1 MLLRGVVGK
10 FEMAD
15 TGNQEKPSVQKTAAP
30 VKSGGLSFFNSLPP
44 RLLVLWLI
52 VFVVS
57 YLAAVKAF
65 EFVQQQIYLS
75 NTNAVVGRLS
85 KEKVSNA
92 TLNSMRISQG
102 LAWLYT
108 TDESG
113 KPDAGAA
120 SMPAGLQSGKES
132 RAVTIGGNTFFEN
145 VAELEKGHQLHL
157 GYSVPMMPSTNFQSS
172 ELARTVPLGFGALW
186 LAIAGVLTSFFLFRW
201 ISVPARKFASL
212 GDRILNVA
220 GDERESLFAQN
231 RSISEIENFITALRL
246 VCSKL
251 DEEKFERLSREHE
264 LKKQKIVLQQVNERL
279 QQDLQEHQF
288 QSHKSI
294 SELSFKES
302 EEALLKLIDS
312 EISSCKNAAQICQ
325 KALDR
330 LSDKYPT
337 SIKYACFFLP
347 KGDRVKFEGHI
358 GLDDNSLMVLRN
370 VSHDDLA
377 ADLFHKGASAL
388 LSEGDLARYDMA
400 DLSNKLGWKTA
411 IYVPI
416 SFADRSLALM
426 AVYFDEQTKS
436 SAKDRHRL
444 LKNIAD
450 LLARTIHKVVLLAEE
465 LASARTDSLTG
476 LYNKKFFQEFM
487 PNLLLRA
494 KNHHPVS
501 ILMVDGDH
509 FKDINDTYGHQVGDK
524 MLVEFSNLM
533 KANTRHGEEKKTGR
547 FKDYVIRWGGEEFL
561 LVLDNTDRD
570 TAAMVAERL
579 RRKVAEKSD
588 WPGGIAKW
596 TISVGF
602 VTTPGD
608 GDDLDEL
615 LKKADTALYYCKR
628 ELGRNKV
635 VHYSDIPKSFKS
647 KGFSNLEGEL
657 GVFDTPALLQSLA
670 TAQKTGVLTVAAP
683 DGRNFWL
690 LVELGRPVQARLGRL
705 GGTSAVIEFISNF
718 DEGKFNFL
726 EKTETKARKILDDS
740 YDVDRGLERCLMA
753 GALAAD
759 NLSWGRG
766 VLTEG
771 DVPLKLVETEE
782 LSRCLKVMEEAT
794 DIVSPEDMSLVSI
807 VIGNLEFGS
816 TSLNEL
822 VDRIGCYPTA
832 DVWRTAALM
841 IQYQLVKTVSQFNL
855 EKMTL

>member
-1 MLLRGVVGK
+1 
-10 FEMAD
+10 MAD
-15 TGNQEKPSVQKTAAP
+15 TGNQNKPNLNKPPANP
-30 VKSGGLSFFNSLPP
+30 VKSGSGGLLNSLLP

-57 YLAAVKAF
+57 YFVALKVFETIQQEVFASNSRAVLAA
-65 EFVQQQIYLS
+65 
-75 NTNAVVGRLS
+75 
-85 KEKVSNA
+85 
-92 TLNSMRISQG
+92 LNNKKLDSASLTDVRVSQG
-102 LAWLYT
+102 LVWAYS
-108 TDESG
+108 TDSSG
-113 KPDAGAA
+113 KIELGSS
-120 SMPAGLQSGKES
+120 SMPSGLKPGNDS
-132 RAVTIGGNTFFEN
+132 RAVAIQGNNFFEQ
-145 VAELEKGHQLHL
+145 VVSFDKEHQLHL
-157 GYSVPMMPSTNFQSS
+157 GYTVPVMLSTNLQASD
-172 ELARTVPLGFGALW
+172 LARSIPLGFSALW
-186 LAIAGVLTSFFLFRW
+186 LSLAGVFTSLVLFRW
-201 ISVPARKFASL
+201 ISVPAGRFASL
-212 GDRILNVA
+212 SERILSMS
-220 GDERESLFAQN
+220 GDERDALFSQN
-231 RSISEIENFITALRL
+231 KSISEIQNFISALNL
-246 VCSKL
+246 VCLKL
-251 DEEKFERLSREHE
+251 DEEKAERLSREHE

-279 QQDLQEHQF
+279 QQDLQEQQF

-312 EISSCKNAAQICQ
+312 EISSCKNVSQICQ

-330 LSDKYPT
+330 LADKYPT

-347 KGDRVKFEGHI
+347 SGDRVKLEGHI
-358 GLDDNSLMVLRN
+358 GLDDNSLQVLRGI
-370 VSHDDLA
+370 SHDDLA

-388 LSEGDLARYDMA
+388 LSEGDLARYDMGE
-400 DLSNKLGWKTA
+400 LSSRLGWKSA

-416 SFADRSLALM
+416 GFADRSLALL
-426 AVYFDEQTKS
+426 AVFFDEQTKS

-444 LKNIAD
+444 LKNISD
-450 LLARTIHKVVLLAEE
+450 LLARTMHKVVLLAEE
-465 LASARTDSLTG
+465 LASARTDALTG

-487 PNLLLRA
+487 PQLLVRA

-561 LVLDNTDRD
+561 LVLDNTDKD
-570 TAAMVAERL
+570 TASMIAERL
-579 RRKVAEKSD
+579 RRKVAEKTD

-596 TISVGF
+596 TISVGY
-602 VTTPGD
+602 VTFPGD

-615 LKKADTALYYCKR
+615 IKKADTALYYCKR
-628 ELGRNKV
+628 ELGRNKI
-635 VHYSDIPKSFKS
+635 VHYADIPKSFKS

-670 TAQKTGVLTVAAP
+670 TAQKTGVLTVSAP

-705 GGTSAVIEFISNF
+705 GGSSAVIEFISNF

-726 EKTETKARKILDDS
+726 ERTEAKARKILDDS

-753 GALAAD
+753 GALASD
-759 NLSWGRG
+759 NLAWGRG
-766 VLTEG
+766 VLAEA
-771 DVPLKLVETEE
+771 DVPLKLVDTEE
-782 LSRCLKVMEEAT
+782 LSRRLKQMEEAS

-832 DVWRTAALM
+832 DVWRTVALM
-841 IQYQLVKTVSQFNL
+841 LQYQLIKTVSQFNL